1 MAIIEAIIGTIG
13 IGFSKLLGLLALMQS
28 IPAMLKPLVASV
40 LIYFLGYA
48 LLGSF
53 FELMEFDPAWAV
65 LGMEWNEL
73 VWLLIL
79 GIMILGYLGV
89 ILKWYGFWGLDK
101 PTV

>member
-1 MAIIEAIIGTIG
+1 MAILEAIG
-13 IGFSKLLGLLALMQS
+13 IAFAKLFGIFTLLQS
-28 IPAMLKPLVASV
+28 LPAMLKPLVASV
-40 LIYFLGYA
+40 LIYFLGNT

-53 FELMEFDPAWAV
+53 FELMELDPAWAV

-79 GIMILGYLGV
+79 GIMILGYLGL

>member
-1 MAIIEAIIGTIG
+1 MAILEAIG
-13 IGFSKLLGLLALMQS
+13 IGFAKLFGIFALLQS

-40 LIYFLGYA
+40 LIYFLGNV
-48 LLGSF
+48 LLGAF

-73 VWLLIL
+73 MWLLIL
-79 GIMILGYLGV
+79 GIMIIGYLGV

-101 PTV
+101 PSI